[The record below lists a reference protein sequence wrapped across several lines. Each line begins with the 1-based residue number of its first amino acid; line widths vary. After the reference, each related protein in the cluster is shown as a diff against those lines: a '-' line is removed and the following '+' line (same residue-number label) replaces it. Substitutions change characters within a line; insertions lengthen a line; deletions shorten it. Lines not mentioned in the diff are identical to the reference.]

1 MEGSVVTCTLITD
14 TILRHF
20 QGILVEKYNGKILQ
34 GHFSVEPLRGKLSLR
49 TWGGRGAGNQ
59 SQKLYCCPEPRTC
72 QLWLLPYSREP
83 EDLVGGGGGP
93 LGFGAGWVGGALP
106 GSWSLEK
113 DGAHLWG
120 LEVSFDLLGSLKCQV
135 KRPRF
140 FRGWKPSSQLTRE
153 EVIDESN
160 RNKRSGSETR
170 GEPRRFREGAGLLS
184 LCKDGL
190 MFRSVVLK
198 L

>member
-1 MEGSVVTCTLITD
+1 M
-14 TILRHF
+14 
-20 QGILVEKYNGKILQ
+20 
-34 GHFSVEPLRGKLSLR
+34 
-49 TWGGRGAGNQ
+49 
-59 SQKLYCCPEPRTC
+59 
-72 QLWLLPYSREP
+72 
-83 EDLVGGGGGP
+83 
-93 LGFGAGWVGGALP
+93 
-106 GSWSLEK
+106 
-113 DGAHLWG
+113 
-120 LEVSFDLLGSLKCQV
+120 LGSLKCQV

-140 FRGWKPSSQLTRE
+140 FRGWKPSLQLTRE